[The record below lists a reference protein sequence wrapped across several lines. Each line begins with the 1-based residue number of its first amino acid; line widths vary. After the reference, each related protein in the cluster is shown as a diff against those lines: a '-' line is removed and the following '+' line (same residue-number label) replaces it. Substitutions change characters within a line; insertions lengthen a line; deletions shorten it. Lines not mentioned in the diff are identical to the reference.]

1 MAIRLDKLP
10 LPALRPAAPNALRWA
25 ALLGLLLLV
34 GLAKANHLAG
44 QAEEQDWRSFMGVA
58 VVLPVL
64 LWSLCFFTRA
74 LFYVGQRGI
83 SEGWDSALHE
93 RRARLMRFGRRSQQ
107 VLAISWHSALR
118 ESGDEAGSA
127 QLTALLGEKVG
138 LKVGPIPQ
146 GGEVGGRYSRLRENG
161 ESSEQRLAHTMQTL
175 LTDLTPTLAKLPADT
190 PLAVLLELNTAAAP
204 ELLQHLWHTAWAASG
219 IRHPVEFLDG
229 SGLAVVDEWLDQR
242 IDDPALLLII
252 ALQVAP
258 PHPEGTGEAG
268 VAVLLGNRLTQTTL
282 PPIAYLHRPQQERG
296 AGHAS
301 LAEAARQALEWVPL
315 PAGDI
320 ERTWCTGVVAQRSAA
335 LNRVIKDL
343 ALTPDQRPCCPDAL
357 LGNTG
362 IVAPWLAIAAATQAI
377 TCGAGPQFIFSGEG
391 PVNTRL
397 WCTAVMPARSPL
409 R

>member
-10 LPALRPAAPNALRWA
+10 PPALRPAAPNALRWA
-25 ALLGLLLLV
+25 ALLGVLLLV
-34 GLAKANHLAG
+34 GLAKANHLAT
-44 QAEEQDWRSFMGVA
+44 QTQEQDWRSFIGFA

-64 LWSLCFFTRA
+64 LWSLCFFTRT
-74 LFYVGQRGI
+74 LIYVGQRGMAD
-83 SEGWDSALHE
+83 GWDSALDE
-93 RRARLMRFGRRSQQ
+93 RRARLMRYGRRSQQ

-118 ESGDEAGSA
+118 ESGDLAGGA

-138 LKVGPIPQ
+138 LKAGPLLE
-146 GGEVGGRYSRLRENG
+146 GNEVGGRFSRLRDDG
-161 ESSEQRLAHTMQTL
+161 ESSEERLAQAMQTL
-175 LTDLTPTLAKLPADT
+175 LTDLAPTLAKLPADT
-190 PLAVLLELNTAAAP
+190 PLAVLLELNTTAAP
-204 ELLQHLWHTAWAASG
+204 ELLQHLWQTGWATSG
-219 IRHPVEFLDG
+219 IGHPIETLDG
-229 SGLAVVDEWLDQR
+229 SGLSVVDEWLDQR
-242 IDDPALLLII
+242 IDDPALLLVI

-258 PHPEGTGEAG
+258 PHPEGTGEAAVG
-268 VAVLLGNRLTQTTL
+268 VLLGNRLTQATL

-296 AGHAS
+296 AGQAS
-301 LAEAARQALEWVPL
+301 LAEAARQALDWVPL
-315 PAGDI
+315 PAIDI
-320 ERTWCTGVVAQRSAA
+320 ERTWCTGIVAQRSVA

-362 IVAPWLAIAAATQAI
+362 PVAPWLAIAAATQAI

-397 WCTAVMPARSPL
+397 WCSAVMPGPSPL